1 MSPVICD
8 KNRTHTSLTLKY
20 NWETDTC
27 PALPGVVVSVSYES
41 DKKWCPDWYFS
52 MQILRH
58 TWHIFCSI
66 PFNFDWTD
74 ETLNLMNWSNINLD
88 ELQRRWRNCG
98 TLSCTASATTRCWAS
113 WARYMA
119 DYLRVTWILAS
130 DCFRVAPHSSTL
142 TSPAP
147 PTSPT
152 SASRGVYFT

>member
-1 MSPVICD
+1 MCFSMLLVMCNPCCKTWCHQLSICD

-119 DYLRVTWILAS
+119 DS
-130 DCFRVAPHSSTL
+130 DHWSYWPLIIWEWPGS
-142 TSPAP
+142 
-147 PTSPT
+147 
-152 SASRGVYFT
+152 